1 MHTGQYIV
9 LITKY
14 SNWISILL
22 KREVST
28 LCFHIHIHI
37 HIHILPN
44 AKNMIQDSHRH
55 CFFITSIKFCNFHQK
70 SHQHCHQRNL
80 YWNCNQITRARLFG
94 IYSGIYSGYSAP
106 GSRIAGMEIQ
116 VFRNE
121 NSSQTSAYSHYS
133 NYSYSGLIPNERAL
147 NCAVGSSH
155 KSDKCCSYNFLVF
168 ISDTTTFAV

>member
-14 SNWISILL
+14 SNWILSIPL

-28 LCFHIHIHI
+28 LCW
-37 HIHILPN
+37 IHILPN

-121 NSSQTSAYSHYS
+121 NSSQTNAYSHYS
-133 NYSYSGLIPNERAL
+133 KYSYSGLIPNERAL
-147 NCAVGSSH
+147 NP
-155 KSDKCCSYNFLVF
+155 CSNAWLIFV
-168 ISDTTTFAV
+168 